1 MSEPSPAPEA
11 TTETAPASPSSY
23 QRAVVGIIA
32 FARTVACTRYAKDAD
47 KAPTMTARMGIM
59 RMSAAAVAGYDR
71 LAQAAAQAGV
81 DTDTE
86 AQRFVGALG
95 DADERLRPSDWHERL
110 VKTYLAFGLLT
121 DFCAALAQ
129 GLQEPLRTVLL
140 EEIADKR
147 LGTLATDELLGAID
161 SDAQLSARLGLWG
174 RRVVG
179 EEIGAL
185 QRLLAAHPE
194 LAEGSAD
201 VTDLHQV
208 LSRGAVSRMAVLG
221 LRG

>member
-1 MSEPSPAPEA
+1 MSEHTPAPA
-11 TTETAPASPSSY
+11 TPTNAAPAGPSSY
-23 QRAVVGIIA
+23 LRAVVGLVA
-32 FARTVACTRYAKDAD
+32 FTRTVACTRYAKDAD
-47 KAPTMTARMGIM
+47 KAPTMTARMSIM

-71 LAQAAAQAGV
+71 LAQAAASAGV

-95 DADERLRPSDWHERL
+95 DVDERLRPSDWHERL

-121 DFCAALAQ
+121 DFSAALADR
-129 GLQEPLRTVLL
+129 LEEPLRSVLL
-140 EEIADKR
+140 DEIADER
-147 LGTLATDELLGAID
+147 LGSLATGELLGAID
-161 SDAQLSARLGLWG
+161 SDAQLAARLGLWG

-185 QRLLAAHPE
+185 QRLLTSHPE

-201 VTDLHQV
+201 ATDLHQV
-208 LSRGAVSRMAVLG
+208 LPQGAVTRMAVLG